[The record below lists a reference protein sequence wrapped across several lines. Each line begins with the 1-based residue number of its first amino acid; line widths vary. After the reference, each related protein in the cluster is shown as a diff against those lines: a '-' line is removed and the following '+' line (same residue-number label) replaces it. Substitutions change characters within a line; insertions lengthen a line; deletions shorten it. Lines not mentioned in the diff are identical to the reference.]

1 VISSAVLG
9 RYARSLAEVV
19 FEENLEQTVT
29 ENLKTYSEI
38 FKAVPDLMNA
48 FDSPGVPNEAKE
60 KLLQS
65 LLEVHPINPI
75 ARNFLKVLLEHNRI
89 RYYQHIYE
97 SYLDSVNE
105 HNGVVSAKVSIA
117 MPLDPSEVAVL
128 EKKLSDVTGKTVNM
142 ESQTDADL
150 LGGVVVQIGDTIFDG
165 SIRTKLA
172 EMKRRLAEA

>member
-19 FEENLEQTVT
+19 FEEKLEQTVT
-29 ENLKTYSEI
+29 GDLQTYSEI

-48 FDSPGVPNEAKE
+48 FDSPGVPNEAKV

-65 LLEVHPINPI
+65 LLEVHPIDPVT
-75 ARNFLKVLLEHNRI
+75 RNFLKVLLEHNRI
-89 RYYQHIYE
+89 RYYQQIYE
-97 SYLDSVNE
+97 LYLESVNE
-105 HNGVVSAKVSIA
+105 HNGIVSAVVSTA
-117 MPLDPSEVAVL
+117 MPLEPSEAAVL

-142 ESQTDADL
+142 EPQTDADL
-150 LGGVVVQIGDTIFDG
+150 LGGIVVQIGDTIFDG